1 MYKRAGIW
9 WTCIRHNGSKIQ
21 KSLKTRD
28 KKLAKDI
35 EAKLRTTIVEGT
47 FFEKPIGNN
56 KTFSQ
61 LIDKF
66 MVEYAPKKSLNM
78 QRSYANSLKHLIPFF
93 GDFHLVSISSKTIS
107 RYKVLRRNEGAA
119 PASINRELALLS
131 KAFSLAVDEW
141 EWIKHKPFRKV
152 SREEE
157 NNEQERWLTLEE
169 EKRLLESCPEW
180 LKDLITFNLNT
191 GLRQDE
197 QLSLS
202 WSRVSL
208 SRKTILI
215 QETKSGRPRS
225 IPLNQTALNILEL
238 RAKTRSI
245 KNDLVFFNSR
255 GTKIESHYLMRTFK
269 EELRKVGIN
278 DFTWH
283 GLRRTFATRLAHKG
297 LDIYKISKLLGHEDV
312 RTTQKRYAHHCS
324 ESLRDGVEILETDYN
339 LTTIDEKRDF
349 SSASKLS

>member
-1 MYKRAGIW
+1 MFKRAGVFW
-9 WTCIRHNGSKIQ
+9 CCIRHNGRKIQ

-78 QRSYANSLKHLIPFF
+78 QRSYENSLKHLIPFF

-107 RYKVLRRNEGAA
+107 RYKVLRRNGEAV
-119 PASINRELALLS
+119 PASINRELAMLS

-157 NNEQERWLTLEE
+157 NNAQERCLTLVE
-169 EKRLLESCPEW
+169 EKRLLENCPKW
-180 LKDLITFNLNT
+180 LKDLIIFNLNT
-191 GLRQDE
+191 RLRQDE

-215 QETKSGRPRS
+215 QETKSGKPRS
-225 IPLNQTALNILEL
+225 LPLNQTALNILE
-238 RAKTRSI
+238 
-245 KNDLVFFNSR
+245 
-255 GTKIESHYLMRTFK
+255 
-269 EELRKVGIN
+269 
-278 DFTWH
+278 
-283 GLRRTFATRLAHKG
+283 
-297 LDIYKISKLLGHEDV
+297 
-312 RTTQKRYAHHCS
+312 
-324 ESLRDGVEILETDYN
+324 
-339 LTTIDEKRDF
+339 
-349 SSASKLS
+349 